1 MYCSGHMNSDIV
13 RYNISLLTAKHE
25 GYMRQEVTEETYLR
39 GPVPGIYF
47 FFFGF
52 FFLTPPALDAPAA
65 PDASIAAVSEAV
77 AALS

>member
-1 MYCSGHMNSDIV
+1 
-13 RYNISLLTAKHE
+13 
-25 GYMRQEVTEETYLR
+25 MRQEVTEETYLR